1 MISIIHNVVRYS
13 AAMGVFS
20 EWHPFIMRVMQYFSR
35 QGEVGIQY
43 LYKFVAD
50 SIADWNAS
58 SKEDRFLQEEKI
70 EGGALLET
78 DFLGSMLA
86 KHRRNP
92 EMFKVEDTNY
102 HLLAQVGAGGE
113 TTGDEMCA
121 AIYFLCKYP
130 RVLEKLRVEVE
141 GLKMRSKGARITAKD
156 ARECSYLPVCIPSVA
171 FLSFPGLHSE
181 SQRCG
186 RHKRILRLSP
196 TYYSWNMAFN
206 SRFQPF

>member
-1 MISIIHNVVRYS
+1 
-13 AAMGVFS
+13 
-20 EWHPFIMRVMQYFSR
+20 MQYFSR